1 MNKYKRYE
9 RYKDSGVEW
18 IGEIPEHW
26 ELRKIKHIGMLS
38 AGGVNKKIEEGE
50 ELFKSVHYMDV
61 YRNSGKAIGN
71 DDDYLVV
78 SATQS
83 QAKNCT
89 LRKGDVLF
97 TSSSETPDDIGHAVV
112 ISEDLEQTLYG
123 YHLIRLRLDRD
134 IPADYSYRKYMFNNH
149 YIRSYFS
156 SRTQG
161 ITRYGLKYDDYKEAV
176 VFIPPISEQKT
187 IANFLDQKTAVIDGL
202 IADKEKLIE
211 LLQEK
216 RQAIITEAVTK
227 GLNPNVRMK
236 DSGIEWIGEIPEHWR
251 IVRLKFLKTS
261 PFQYGANEPAEMDDP
276 QLPRYIRITDIN
288 EKGDLREDTFKSLS
302 WESAQP
308 YLLKDGD
315 ILFARSGATVGKTFM
330 YRGELGPAC
339 YAGYLI
345 RFKPDKSKVNSYYI
359 YYYTLSKVYE
369 EWIKQNIIQATIQ
382 NVSAEKYGNLQV
394 PLPPLEEQKG
404 IVKYLNDKIEEID
417 ILVESI
423 YVQIQKLKEYRQS
436 LISEAVTGKIDVRD
450 YDVSN

>member
-1 MNKYKRYE
+1 MSRYKRYE
-9 RYKDSGVEW
+9 RYKDSGVKW

-26 ELRKIKHIGMLS
+26 GVSKLKYLTYCLDGKRIPLSSEQRGEMQGDIPYWGANCIIDYVNDWLIDGEVVLLGEDGAPFFDKYKDVAFYSNGRIWPNNHVHVLRALQSINAKLLTYILNTVDYSNYIKGSTRDKLTQAEMKNIFIQLLP
-38 AGGVNKKIEEGE
+38 VREQ
-50 ELFKSVHYMDV
+50 
-61 YRNSGKAIGN
+61 KAI
-71 DDDYLVV
+71 V
-78 SATQS
+78 
-83 QAKNCT
+83 
-89 LRKGDVLF
+89 
-97 TSSSETPDDIGHAVV
+97 
-112 ISEDLEQTLYG
+112 
-123 YHLIRLRLDRD
+123 
-134 IPADYSYRKYMFNNH
+134 
-149 YIRSYFS
+149 
-156 SRTQG
+156 
-161 ITRYGLKYDDYKEAV
+161 
-176 VFIPPISEQKT
+176 
-187 IANFLDQKTAVIDGL
+187 NFLDQKTNKIDSL

-227 GLNPNVRMK
+227 GLNTNARMK

-251 IVRLKFLKTS
+251 IARLKFLKTS
-261 PFQYGANEPAEMDDP
+261 PFQYGANEPAEKDDP

-288 EKGDLREDTFKSLS
+288 EKGELREDTFKSLS

-315 ILFARSGATVGKTFM
+315 ILFARSGATVGKTFL
-330 YRGELGPAC
+330 YNKELGYAC

-345 RFKPDKSKVNSYYI
+345 RFKPDKNKVNSYYI

-394 PLPPLEEQKG
+394 PLPPLEEQKR
-404 IVKYLNDKIEEID
+404 IVKYLNGKIEEID

-450 YDVSN
+450 YVID

>member
-1 MNKYKRYE
+1 MIKYKRYE

-187 IANFLDQKTAVIDGL
+187 IANFLDQKTAEIDGL

-236 DSGIEWIGEIPEHWR
+236 DSGIEWIGEISEHWNLRR
-251 IVRLKFLKTS
+251 IKYLANIRNIKASDSDIDKTYIGLENIESKTGKLLINGDDEQRLIGETANIFKKGDVLFGKLRPYLAKCIIADFDGRCTSELLVLKTTS
-261 PFQYGANEPAEMDDP
+261 HILPEYLRFLMLSHKFIDVVNSSTYGAKMPRVSWEFIGNLKIPLPSIKEQEEIIEYLFKLTGKIDD
-276 QLPRYIRITDIN
+276 LITDIN
-288 EKGDLREDTFKSLS
+288 T
-302 WESAQP
+302 
-308 YLLKDGD
+308 
-315 ILFARSGATVGKTFM
+315 
-330 YRGELGPAC
+330 
-339 YAGYLI
+339 
-345 RFKPDKSKVNSYYI
+345 
-359 YYYTLSKVYE
+359 
-369 EWIKQNIIQATIQ
+369 
-382 NVSAEKYGNLQV
+382 
-394 PLPPLEEQKG
+394 
-404 IVKYLNDKIEEID
+404 
-417 ILVESI
+417 
-423 YVQIQKLKEYRQS
+423 QINKLKEYRQS
-436 LISEAVTGKIDVRD
+436 LIFEAVTGKIDVRD
-450 YDVSN
+450 YIAYY

>member
-1 MNKYKRYE
+1 MIKYKRYE

-134 IPADYSYRKYMFNNH
+134 IPTDYSYRKYMFNNH

-236 DSGIEWIGEIPEHWR
+236 DSGIEWIGEIPEHWILSKIKYVSLINNKTLSESTDDDYEIDYIDISSVTSIGEIDGIQRLNFKDAPSRARR
-251 IVRLKFLKTS
+251 ILS
-261 PFQYGANEPAEMDDP
+261 
-276 QLPRYIRITDIN
+276 
-288 EKGDLREDTFKSLS
+288 KGDTIVSTVRT
-302 WESAQP
+302 
-308 YLLKDGD
+308 YLKAIAFIENVQSNLICSTG
-315 ILFARSGATVGKTFM
+315 FAVLT
-330 YRGELGPAC
+330 P
-339 YAGYLI
+339 
-345 RFKPDKSKVNSYYI
+345 
-359 YYYTLSKVYE
+359 LSKVVPKYLFYLMR
-369 EWIKQNIIQATIQ
+369 
-382 NVSAEKYGNLQV
+382 SEKYVNEIVRRSVGVSYPAINASDIGA
-394 PLPPLEEQKG
+394 LECAIPNKDEQKY
-404 IVKYLNDKIEEID
+404 IVEYLDNCTTQIDQLVNDIQT
-417 ILVESI
+417 
-423 YVQIQKLKEYRQS
+423 QIQKLKEYRQS

-450 YDVSN
+450 YVVSN

>member
-1 MNKYKRYE
+1 MSRYKRYE

-26 ELRKIKHIGMLS
+26 GVKPLKRVFKIIN
-38 AGGVNKKIEEGE
+38 GG
-50 ELFKSVHYMDV
+50 
-61 YRNSGKAIGN
+61 
-71 DDDYLVV
+71 
-78 SATQS
+78 TP
-83 QAKNCT
+83 
-89 LRKGDVLF
+89 
-97 TSSSETPDDIGHAVV
+97 SSSEESYWNGEIVWVTPNDLSKLTEACIVDSERKITQDGLHNCSARIVPKGSIV
-112 ISEDLEQTLYG
+112 ISTRAPIG
-123 YHLIRLRLDRD
+123 YVAIAGVPLCTNQGCKSLVAINKVN
-134 IPADYSYRKYMFNNH
+134 PKYFYYWMHSISFYLNVLGQGTTFIELSN
-149 YIRSYFS
+149 S
-156 SRTQG
+156 SLSMVELLTPS
-161 ITRYGLKYDDYKEAV
+161 IN
-176 VFIPPISEQKT
+176 EQKA
-187 IANFLDQKTAVIDGL
+187 IANFLDQKTAVIDDL
-202 IADKEKLIE
+202 IADKEKFIE

-227 GLNPNVRMK
+227 GLNPNVRLK